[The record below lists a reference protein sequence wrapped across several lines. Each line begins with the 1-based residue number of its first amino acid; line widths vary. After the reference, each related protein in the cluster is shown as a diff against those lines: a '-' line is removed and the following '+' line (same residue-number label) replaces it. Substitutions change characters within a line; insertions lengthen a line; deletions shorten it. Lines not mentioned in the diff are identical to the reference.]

1 MTGAQITAAILA
13 GGQSRRM
20 GRPKALLPWRGK
32 SLVQHLI
39 DTLSPQVA
47 EVVIAGTP
55 EPALY
60 DALACTVLPDTQADS
75 GPLSGVLAA
84 LQHSKTPLLL
94 CVPCDG
100 IVLPP
105 DFIESLVSA
114 MESSGADLVYAKDSQ
129 REQQLFVLLKCS
141 LQGSLRDYLEQDG
154 RKVIA
159 WYQSQHYAVA
169 DFSAN
174 GFVFANL
181 NDPDDWQQ
189 FISINP

>member
-1 MTGAQITAAILA
+1 
-13 GGQSRRM
+13 M
-20 GRPKALLPWRGK
+20 GRPKALLPYRGK
-32 SLVQHLI
+32 VLAQHLI
-39 DTLSPQVA
+39 ETLSPQVS
-47 EVVIAGTP
+47 EVVIAGAP

-60 DALACTVLPDTQADS
+60 DALGCTVLPDAMENS

-84 LQHSKTPLLL
+84 MQYSKTPLLL
-94 CVPCDG
+94 CAPCDG
-100 IVLPP
+100 ILLPP
-105 DFIESLVSA
+105 DLIQGLVSTL
-114 MESSGADLVYAKDSQ
+114 ERSGADLVYAKDSQ

-141 LQGSLRDYLEQDG
+141 LQGALRDYLEQGG

-159 WYQSQHYAVA
+159 WYQAQHYAVA

-189 FISINP
+189 FISTHP